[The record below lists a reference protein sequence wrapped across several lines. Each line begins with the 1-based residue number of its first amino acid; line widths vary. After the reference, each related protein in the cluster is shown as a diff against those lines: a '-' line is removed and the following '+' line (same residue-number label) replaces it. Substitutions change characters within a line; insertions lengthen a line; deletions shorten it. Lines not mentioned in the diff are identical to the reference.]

1 LGQKCRTKEKMADPN
16 SVEQPSS
23 ASTLRRPA
31 GSILAPSRLSFGIG
45 LGSSEKT
52 NAFGSKIS
60 FSGLKA
66 SKLSSV
72 TQAVCTSL
80 NKPDTDENEKTEKTS
95 STPAATAQK
104 PSFIPLAKEISNEN
118 EIKSSV
124 APAPSGL
131 KNSGSNVLFGT
142 CLNDRAANYIAP
154 TASSVK
160 NGAEFRDETT
170 EGDADKSEI
179 KSTEKSIEK
188 EKTLSE
194 SAAEYCENRNKKIEF
209 GEVELITG
217 EEEETN
223 AFQMSA
229 KLYIFEKDNSSWL
242 ERGRGNLRLNDLRT
256 QTDSETLVT
265 SRIIMRTA
273 GSLRVILN
281 SKIFPEMTLEKPTE
295 KNIRLTAMDGL
306 EQGMKVFLVSGSPK
320 EIGTLYSGL
329 KRRLDI
335 VKKSSATTSQLSP
348 NKETTKRKMT
358 DDKTDNT
365 DAAKSEDGKGDE
377 GIPPPEKEAKLVQ

>member
-1 LGQKCRTKEKMADPN
+1 MADPN
-16 SVEQPSS
+16 SLEQSS
-23 ASTLRRPA
+23 SSSSIRRPA
-31 GSILAPSRLSFGIG
+31 GSILAPSKLSFGFG
-45 LGSSEKT
+45 VGSSDKT

-72 TQAVCTSL
+72 TQAVCTSH
-80 NKPDTDENEKTEKTS
+80 KAETEDTEKS
-95 STPAATAQK
+95 IFTPAPSQK
-104 PSFIPLAKEISNEN
+104 PSFIPLAKEDADGKTTN

-124 APAPSGL
+124 APTSTL
-131 KNSGSNVLFGT
+131 TNSGNNFLFGT
-142 CLNDRAANYIAP
+142 MCNDRAANYVAP
-154 TASSVK
+154 VLVK
-160 NGAEFRDETT
+160 NGTETSDETT
-170 EGDADKSEI
+170 EGDGDKSEN
-179 KSTEKSIEK
+179 KSTEKSAEK

-194 SAAEYCENRNKKIEF
+194 SAAEYCENRNKKVEF

-229 KLYIFEKDNSSWL
+229 KLYMFDKDTSTWV
-242 ERGRGNLRLNDLRT
+242 ERGRGQLRLNDLRT
-256 QTDSETLVT
+256 QAESGTSVT

-306 EQGMKVFLVSGSPK
+306 DQGMKVFLVSGSTK
-320 EIGTLYSGL
+320 DVGTLFSAL
-329 KRRLDI
+329 KRRLDT
-335 VKKSSATTSQLSP
+335 VKKSSTNTSQSTP
-348 NKETTKRKMT
+348 NKETSKRKLSEEQKDT
-358 DDKTDNT
+358 EV
-365 DAAKSEDGKGDE
+365 KSNEEGNDE
-377 GIPPPEKEAKLVQ
+377 QKPPPEKEAKLVQ

>member
-1 LGQKCRTKEKMADPN
+1 MADPN
-16 SVEQPSS
+16 SVEQSS
-23 ASTLRRPA
+23 SSSSIRRPA

-45 LGSSEKT
+45 VGSSEKT
-52 NAFGSKIS
+52 NAFGSKIP

-72 TQAVCTSL
+72 TQAVCTSH
-80 NKPDTDENEKTEKTS
+80 KTSEDTEKPS
-95 STPAATAQK
+95 FTPTPTQK
-104 PSFIPLAKEISNEN
+104 PSFIPLAKETPSNTN

-124 APAPSGL
+124 ATAL
-131 KNSGSNVLFGT
+131 TNSSNSVLFGT
-142 CLNDRAANYIAP
+142 CLNDRAANYVAP
-154 TASSVK
+154 TLVK
-160 NGAEFRDETT
+160 NGAEPRDEATD
-170 EGDADKSEI
+170 GDDDKAEI
-179 KSTEKSIEK
+179 KLTEKNTEK

-194 SAAEYCENRNKKIEF
+194 SAAEYCENRNKKVEF

-229 KLYIFEKDNSSWL
+229 KLYMFDKDTSTWV
-242 ERGRGNLRLNDLRT
+242 ERGRGQLRLNDLRA
-256 QTDSETLVT
+256 QADSGPTVT

-306 EQGMKVFLVSGSPK
+306 DQGMKVFLISGLPK
-320 EIGTLYSGL
+320 DVGTLFSAL
-329 KRRLDI
+329 KRRLDT
-335 VKKSSATTSQLSP
+335 VKKSSTATTFSTSDKESSKRKLSGEQ
-348 NKETTKRKMT
+348 KETEVTSKDEE
-358 DDKTDNT
+358 DDEHK
-365 DAAKSEDGKGDE
+365 
-377 GIPPPEKEAKLVQ
+377 PPPEKEAKLVQ